1 MIFDL
6 LSLRS
11 FPDVQDICSYVIS
24 VTERNK
30 VSISLLYLDTYVHS
44 CAFAKLEDFAVSA
57 V

>member
-11 FPDVQDICSYVIS
+11 FPDMKEICSYVIS

-44 CAFAKLEDFAVSA
+44 CAFAKLDDFAVSA